1 MEVAEHRRGGENPRR
16 SEEATSAL
24 SRGSQLRLSGDN
36 EQANLS
42 QTGSSAPLSA
52 ATAAGVVMCV

>member
-1 MEVAEHRRGGENPRR
+1 MEVEERQRGENPQS
-16 SEEATSAL
+16 SEQATSAL

-42 QTGSSAPLSA
+42 RTRSSALLSA